1 LFRDFKAILDKAKG
15 KGPFT
20 ISIAAAQDYDVL
32 KAVKI
37 AQEVG
42 LIKSFLVG
50 DSNRI
55 KAMLGDLNMGGLDI
69 HVLHE
74 ENQDKAALMAVS
86 LVRSGKAQILMKGL
100 INSSNFLKAV
110 LHKDE
115 GLRTGRLLSHLA
127 VFEVPG
133 QDKLVYLSDGGI
145 NIAPSLQEKKDI
157 LINMLLALN
166 SMGLDNP
173 NVAVL
178 TANEQVNSKMPAT
191 LDAKELA
198 NLSLQG
204 AFPPGIVEGPIALD
218 VAVSIEAA
226 RHKNIDSKISGKTD
240 AFLVPNIETGN
251 ALGKCLIYYARAK
264 MAGLV
269 LGATNPIVLT
279 SRSETVEGKLNSIA
293 LACLAS

>member
-1 LFRDFKAILDKAKG
+1 MFRDFKAILDKAKG